1 MRESML
7 LREAIWAMKI
17 AIAACGLTLPFV
29 FFFGSPHNM
38 EVLHQIAVVLALPF
52 FLIAEDLTKGLGSW
66 PICI

>member
-52 FLIAEDLTKGLGSW
+52 F
-66 PICI
+66 

>member
-7 LREAIWAMKI
+7 LREAIWAMKV

-29 FFFGSPHNM
+29 LFFGSPHNL
-38 EVLHQIAVVLALPF
+38 EVLHQIAVVRAPF